1 MNDKKFNVWEGKD
14 KNKLKADVNL
24 DHNMKDKIKQMVFEK
39 SFELTSPE
47 VYSFLGKVFIYVL

>member
-24 DHNMKDKIKQMVFEK
+24 DHNMIDKIKHIDFEQ